1 MICRMTED
9 IDIIHSPLTQTYSAD
24 GHSLRIQIYRS
35 PDSLWLLEVVDESGT
50 STVWDDLFE
59 TDKQALEE
67 AFMTIESEGIGS
79 FISKAHDEAKAAE
92 PDLLKALAQAKIQPT
107 AQEVQ
112 DMMAPLSD
120 EELEELDRFLL
131 YGVDNDEAMTLDRL
145 DGYLHA
151 IAIGPQTIMPKQ
163 WMPKVWGED
172 SAMMPP
178 MDSLE
183 QLNHIMGLVMRHYN
197 GIISGFEQK
206 PPFVVPYWGI
216 RKCETG
222 VFEDAEGWAYGFT
235 EGVALNR
242 AAWKPLFDTPQGQQW
257 YRPIGL
263 LGEDAFSVDQDELIR
278 TPELRQELTHEIEDS
293 LVNIHA
299 FWLPLRQA
307 IYERETSQRLRTKVG
322 RNEPCPCGGGKKF
335 KKCCGSAA
343 ELH

>member
-1 MICRMTED
+1 MTED

-24 GHSLRIQIYRS
+24 GHRLRIQIYRL
-35 PDSLWLLEVVDESGT
+35 PDTQWSLEVVDERGT

-59 TDKQALEE
+59 TDKLALEE
-67 AFMTIESEGIGS
+67 AFMAIESEGIGN
-79 FISKAHDEAKAAE
+79 FITKAHKEVKEAKAAA
-92 PDLLKALAQAKIQPT
+92 PDLLQALAQGKIQPS
-107 AQEVQ
+107 AQAVQ

-120 EELEELDRFLL
+120 EELEELNQFLL
-131 YGVDNDEAMTLDRL
+131 DGVDNDEAMTLDRL

-151 IAIGPQTIMPKQ
+151 LAIGPQTIMPKQ

-178 MDSLE
+178 MDSLA
-183 QLNHIMGLVMRHYN
+183 QLYHIMGLVMRHYN
-197 GIISGFEQK
+197 SIISGFERK
-206 PPFVVPYWGI
+206 PPFVVPYWDTYEYDIG
-216 RKCETG
+216 E
-222 VFEDAEGWAYGFT
+222 FENAQGWAYGFT

-263 LGEDAFSVDQDELIR
+263 LGDESFSANQDEL
-278 TPELRQELTHEIEDS
+278 TQKPELRQELAHQIEDS

-299 FWLPLRQA
+299 FWLPLRKA
-307 IYERETSQRLRTKVG
+307 IDERETSQRLRTKVG
-322 RNEPCPCGGGKKF
+322 RNEPCPCGSGKKF
-335 KKCCGSAA
+335 KKCCGSGA

>member
-1 MICRMTED
+1 MTED

-24 GHSLRIQIYRS
+24 GHRLRIQIYRL
-35 PDSLWLLEVVDESGT
+35 PDTQWSLEVVDERGT

-59 TDKQALEE
+59 TDKLALEE
-67 AFMTIESEGIGS
+67 AFMAIESEGIGN
-79 FISKAHDEAKAAE
+79 FITKAHKEVKEAKAAA
-92 PDLLKALAQAKIQPT
+92 PALLQALAQGKIQPS

-151 IAIGPQTIMPKQ
+151 LAIGPQTIMPKQ

-197 GIISGFEQK
+197 SIISGFEQK
-206 PPFVVPYWGI
+206 PPFVVPYWDTYEYDIG
-216 RKCETG
+216 E
-222 VFEDAEGWAYGFT
+222 FENAQGWAYGFT

-242 AAWKPLFDTPQGQQW
+242 AAWKSLFDTPQGQQW

-263 LGEDAFSVDQDELIR
+263 LGDESFSANQDELTQ
-278 TPELRQELTHEIEDS
+278 TPELRQELAHQIEDS

-299 FWLPLRQA
+299 FWLPLRKA
-307 IYERETSQRLRTKVG
+307 IDERETSQRLRTKVG
-322 RNEPCPCGGGKKF
+322 RNEPCPCGSGKKF

>member
-1 MICRMTED
+1 MTED

-24 GHSLRIQIYRS
+24 GHSLRIQIYRL
-35 PDSLWLLEVVDESGT
+35 PDTQWSLEVVDERGT

-59 TDKQALEE
+59 TDKLALEE
-67 AFMTIESEGIGS
+67 AFMAIESEGIGN
-79 FISKAHDEAKAAE
+79 FITKAHKEVKEAKAAA
-92 PDLLKALAQAKIQPT
+92 PALLQALAQGGNQPT

-151 IAIGPQTIMPKQ
+151 LAIGPQTIMPKQ

-197 GIISGFEQK
+197 SIISGFEQK

-216 RKCETG
+216 CKYETG
-222 VFEDAEGWAYGFT
+222 VFEDTEGWAYGFT

-242 AAWKPLFDTPQGQQW
+242 AAWKSLFDTPQGQQW

-263 LGEDAFSVDQDELIR
+263 LGDESFSANQDELTQ
-278 TPELRQELTHEIEDS
+278 TPELRQELAHQIEDS

-299 FWLPLRQA
+299 FWLPLRKA
-307 IYERETSQRLRTKVG
+307 IDERETSQRLRTKVG
-322 RNEPCPCGGGKKF
+322 RNEPCPCGSGKKF
-335 KKCCGSAA
+335 KKCCGSGA